1 MHLCL
6 IHNASL
12 DAAVPLESNQRRYQ
26 LKGRYGMKNIYFKK
40 GLSLAIFL
48 ILSLLISALTFTVVA
63 LVERALTG

>member
-12 DAAVPLESNQRRYQ
+12 DADVPLENNQRRYQ
-26 LKGRYGMKNIYFKK
+26 LKGRYGMKNMYFKK
-40 GLSLAIFL
+40 GLSLAGFL
-48 ILSLLISALTFTVVA
+48 ILSLMISALTFTAVA